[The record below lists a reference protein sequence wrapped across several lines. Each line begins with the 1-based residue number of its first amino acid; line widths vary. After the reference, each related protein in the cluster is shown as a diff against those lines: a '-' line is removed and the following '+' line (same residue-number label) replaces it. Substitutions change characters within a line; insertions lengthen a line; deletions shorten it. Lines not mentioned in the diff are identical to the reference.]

1 MEKIQRD
8 SFIFYKSFYEAIK
21 DLPRD
26 VQLDV
31 LNAIIEYGLCGVI
44 TKNLKPITQAILSLI
59 KPQLDGK
66 IEIIKI
72 N

>member
-44 TKNLKPITQAILSLI
+44 TKNLKPITQVILSLI